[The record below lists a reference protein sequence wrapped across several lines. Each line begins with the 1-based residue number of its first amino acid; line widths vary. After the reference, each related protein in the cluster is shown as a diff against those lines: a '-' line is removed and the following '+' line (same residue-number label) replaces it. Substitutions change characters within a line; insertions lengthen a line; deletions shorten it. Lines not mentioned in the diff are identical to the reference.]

1 MNQTT
6 GIILIAIEGAGLLI
20 TVGFGIAAYKAY
32 RKGKKRAEQKMQE
45 AQEFVDEIKTKA
57 NHVMSEFEI
66 FAQRLRGLVG

>member
-1 MNQTT
+1 MSQTT

-20 TVGFGIAAYKAY
+20 TVGFVIAAYKAY
-32 RKGKKRAEQKMQE
+32 RKAKKQAEQKMQE
-45 AQEFVDEIKTKA
+45 AQEFVDGIKVKA